1 MGNDIVSPP
10 LGFRLQEGKSGID
23 MTHAA
28 LTPLIGP
35 EFDEFLCASV
45 GEDRNGTG
53 LSVLSALARLE
64 VDPWQEAASLARMP
78 RAAAVLR
85 LTALIEELPDERA
98 GVIPAKTSAAD
109 LVALLPRAN
118 NFNVGSSDGVLAS
131 TGLRQTQILMALSA
145 FAIMILIVFAISA
158 FLSPAP
164 GAGPN
169 RLAPRVDDA
178 TTVTPR
184 P

>member
-1 MGNDIVSPP
+1 MGNDIVSPS
-10 LGFRLQEGKSGID
+10 LGFRVQEGKSGID

-35 EFDEFLCASV
+35 EFDEFLGASV

-53 LSVLSALARLE
+53 LSVLSALARVN

-78 RAAAVLR
+78 RTAALLR
-85 LTALIEELPDERA
+85 LTALIEELPDEPA
-98 GVIPAKTSAAD
+98 GVIPAKTNAAD

-118 NFNVGSSDGVLAS
+118 NFNFGSSDSVLAS

-158 FLSPAP
+158 LLSPAP

-169 RLAPRVDDA
+169 PLAPRVDDA

>member
-1 MGNDIVSPP
+1 
-10 LGFRLQEGKSGID
+10 

-35 EFDEFLCASV
+35 EFDKFLCASV

-53 LSVLSALARLE
+53 LSVLSALARLK

-118 NFNVGSSDGVLAS
+118 NFNVGSSDSVLAS
-131 TGLRQTQILMALSA
+131 TGLRQTQILMSLSA
-145 FAIMILIVFAISA
+145 FASHRLRDLSVIVACA
-158 FLSPAP
+158 W
-164 GAGPN
+164 AGPN
-169 RLAPRVDDA
+169 PLAPRVDDA

>member
-1 MGNDIVSPP
+1 MVSPP
-10 LGFRLQEGKSGID
+10 IGFRIQEGKSGID

-35 EFDEFLCASV
+35 EFDKFLCASV

-53 LSVLSALARLE
+53 LSVLSALVRLN
-64 VDPWQEAASLARMP
+64 VDPWLEAASLARMP

-85 LTALIEELPDERA
+85 LTALIEELPDEPA
-98 GVIPAKTSAAD
+98 GVIPAKTSPAD

-118 NFNVGSSDGVLAS
+118 NFNVGSSDSVLAS
-131 TGLRQTQILMALSA
+131 TGGQTQILMALSA

-158 FLSPAP
+158 LLSPAP
-164 GAGPN
+164 GARPN
-169 RLAPRVDDA
+169 PLAPRVNDA

>member
-1 MGNDIVSPP
+1 
-10 LGFRLQEGKSGID
+10 

-35 EFDEFLCASV
+35 EFDEFLCALV
-45 GEDRNGTG
+45 GEDRNATG
-53 LSVLSALARLE
+53 LSVLSALARLK

-85 LTALIEELPDERA
+85 LTALIEELPDEWA

-118 NFNVGSSDGVLAS
+118 NFNVGLP
-131 TGLRQTQILMALSA
+131 QTQILMALSA

-158 FLSPAP
+158 LLSPAP

-169 RLAPRVDDA
+169 PLAPRVDDA

>member
-10 LGFRLQEGKSGID
+10 LGFRVQEGKSGID

-53 LSVLSALARLE
+53 LSVLSALARLK

-131 TGLRQTQILMALSA
+131 TGLWKTQILMALSA

-158 FLSPAP
+158 LLSPAP

-169 RLAPRVDDA
+169 PLAPRVNDA
-178 TTVTPR
+178 TTVMPR

>member
-1 MGNDIVSPP
+1 
-10 LGFRLQEGKSGID
+10 

-35 EFDEFLCASV
+35 EFDEFLRASI

-53 LSVLSALARLE
+53 LSVLSALTRLH

-85 LTALIEELPDERA
+85 LTALIEELPNEPA
-98 GVIPAKTSAAD
+98 GVIPAKASAAD

-118 NFNVGSSDGVLAS
+118 NFNVGSSDSVLAS
-131 TGLRQTQILMALSA
+131 TGLQQTQILLALSA
-145 FAIMILIVFAISA
+145 FAIMILV
-158 FLSPAP
+158 
-164 GAGPN
+164 
-169 RLAPRVDDA
+169 
-178 TTVTPR
+178 
-184 P
+184 